1 MARFLSLV
9 AAVAVCVSFSGCS
22 LIPGMGGGGGAYK
35 PTECMNNQYAGDLAD
50 AKVGRSMTYASEA
63 GGSKTLMITKCVGKD
78 GGDTWIESWMEMPS
92 MAYGFLFK
100 VGSDKKITEAYA
112 AAKDDK
118 EWTKI
123 TVKEPPKMDAQKGP
137 EPKIVK
143 SSEKKD
149 VKAGGF
155 DCTKLDVTVNVGGKD
170 YNSLTW
176 YSKDVW
182 KLAMP
187 SEHGGMVAMEGSGS
201 KMTLESKAEDA
212 KPTIELPAKK

>member
-1 MARFLSLV
+1 MARSLSLV
-9 AAVAVCVSFSGCS
+9 AAVAVSLSFAGCS

-50 AKVGRSMTYASEA
+50 AKVGRSVTYASEA
-63 GGSKTLMITKCVGKD
+63 GGSKTLMTTKIVGKD
-78 GGDTWIESWMEMPS
+78 GDAWWIESWMEMPS

-100 VGSDKKITEAYA
+100 VGGDKKISEAYA

-123 TVKEPPKMDAQKGP
+123 TVKEPPKMDAQAGP
-137 EPKIVK
+137 KPTIKE
-143 SSEKKD
+143 SSEKKE
-149 VKAGGF
+149 VKAGAF
-155 DCTKLDVTVNVGGKD
+155 DCKKLDVTVNVQGKD
-170 YNSLTW
+170 YTSQTW
-176 YSKDVW
+176 YSKNVW
-182 KLAMP
+182 KIAMP

-201 KMTLESKAEDA
+201 KMSLEAKAEDA